1 MKTPRNRPP
10 RIRRG
15 AALLA
20 AAALL
25 SPVPLA
31 AADLV
36 RGVRMKLSAADL
48 ASGEAAVEEYRREHG
63 TDREALDAL
72 GWLARGAVM
81 LGRPERAAA
90 YAAEVRRG
98 IPAETPDL
106 VVPLG
111 AAIEVES
118 KLKLAAEGR
127 GAALRFLE
135 TELGRARD
143 TALRSRIRKNIDL
156 LSLEGEIAPSLGG
169 ADPAGVPAPRLA
181 ELAGRPVLLFFWAS
195 GCGDCKAEAAKLG
208 RLREK
213 YGAKG
218 LAVIAP
224 TRLYGT
230 AEGDRPAPPAEET
243 AHVARVFAESFPGL
257 AGVPVPVDTETMVRW
272 GVSATPTYAL
282 VDAAGTVR
290 LYAPTRLSEAEL
302 SRRIEELIPT
312 SASRS
317 RP

>member
-1 MKTPRNRPP
+1 MR
-10 RIRRG
+10 
-15 AALLA
+15 LLRA
-20 AAALL
+20 GTLPTCSFLAILSAAALL
-25 SPVPLA
+25 SPAPLG

-36 RGVRMKLSAADL
+36 RGVRGKLSAADL

-81 LGRPERAAA
+81 LGQPEKAAA

-111 AAIEVES
+111 AVIEVES
-118 KLKLAAEGR
+118 KLKLATEGR

-135 TELGRARD
+135 TESARARD
-143 TALRSRIRKNIDL
+143 TALRSRIRKNINL
-156 LSLEGEIAPSLGG
+156 LSLEGEKAPALAG
-169 ADPAGVPAPRLA
+169 ADPAGTAAPRLS

-195 GCGDCKAEAAKLG
+195 WCGDCRAEGAKLS

-213 YGAKG
+213 YAPKG
-218 LAVIAP
+218 LVVVAP

-230 AEGDRPAPPAEET
+230 TEGDKPATVPEET
-243 AHVARVFAESFPGL
+243 AHLAKVFAESFPGL
-257 AGVPVPVDTETMVRW
+257 AGVPVPIDTETMVRY

-282 VDAAGTVR
+282 LDANGTVQ

-302 SRRIEELIPT
+302 SRRIEELL
-312 SASRS
+312 AR
-317 RP
+317 R